1 MKNQSVI
8 LEVRA
13 VLIQLIDCINQLS
26 YDDYVQKHNLLGN
39 SSIGEHTRHIVELFQ
54 QLLEGY
60 ETGSVDYDKRKRN
73 LEIQESV
80 DFAVDCMAHVIC
92 SLEKTNKPLLLKTV
106 YNKQET
112 EIETSY
118 YRELVFNI
126 EHCIHHQAII
136 KIALLT
142 MGKNQ
147 IDESFGVAKSTLIY
161 RKECVQ

>member
-1 MKNQSVI
+1 MLKSKFYEQPST
-8 LEVRA
+8 A
-13 VLIQLIDCINQLS
+13 ALIVADRKGV
-26 YDDYVQKHNLLGN
+26 D
-39 SSIGEHTRHIVELFQ
+39 HTTV
-54 QLLEGY
+54 
-60 ETGSVDYDKRKRN
+60 
-73 LEIQESV
+73 
-80 DFAVDCMAHVIC
+80 C
-92 SLEKTNKPLLLKTV
+92 LKTV

-112 EIETSY
+112 ELETSY